1 MGFYVSNSL
10 IETYRIRS
18 KSRKIEYL
26 NGRNGNTEL
35 TAFVMKKIIEEITIK
50 DGMFIMDVGCGDAS
64 FFRMLLEEKP
74 IKKNLTLIGVLPS
87 EEEVNRVKKYI
98 AKKRYLKGDSNGL

>member
-1 MGFYVSNSL
+1 
-10 IETYRIRS
+10 
-18 KSRKIEYL
+18 
-26 NGRNGNTEL
+26 
-35 TAFVMKKIIEEITIK
+35 MKKIIEEITIK

-98 AKKRYLKGDSNGL
+98 AKNFKMSRAFLRYFKAEPIS